1 MLAVV
6 HILPSIS
13 IPVAIVLAVLIVWY
27 SWRLGSDHV
36 PPSRRK
42 IRRMTLLLMLV
53 TLPILVR
60 ALSYL
65 DPSIEPTQYVVSWLI
80 ILVAMMILVIFA
92 AIDIFLTANAHARQQ
107 EANIRRDAPSL
118 FKALQSEIEQGPKGD
133 RDA

>member
-1 MLAVV
+1 MLAAA
-6 HILPSIS
+6 HILPSLS
-13 IPVAIVLAVLIVWY
+13 IPIAVVIAIIIVWY
-27 SWRLGSDHV
+27 GWRLGSDHV
-36 PPSRRK
+36 PSSRRK

-80 ILVAMMILVIFA
+80 ILVAMVFLVMFA
-92 AIDIFLTANAHARQQ
+92 AIDIFVTAHAHARQQ
-107 EANIRRDAPSL
+107 EANIRRDAPGL
-118 FKALQSEIEQGPKGD
+118 IRALQNEIEQSRKGG

>member
-6 HILPSIS
+6 HILPAIS
-13 IPVAIVLAVLIVWY
+13 IPVAFVIAMLIVWY
-27 SWRLGSDHV
+27 SWRLGADHV

-42 IRRMTLLLMLV
+42 IRRMTLLLMLI

-65 DPSIEPTQYVVSWLI
+65 DPSIEPTQYVISWLI
-80 ILVAMMILVIFA
+80 ILAAMMFLVIFA
-92 AIDIFLTANAHARQQ
+92 AIDIFLTANAHARHQ